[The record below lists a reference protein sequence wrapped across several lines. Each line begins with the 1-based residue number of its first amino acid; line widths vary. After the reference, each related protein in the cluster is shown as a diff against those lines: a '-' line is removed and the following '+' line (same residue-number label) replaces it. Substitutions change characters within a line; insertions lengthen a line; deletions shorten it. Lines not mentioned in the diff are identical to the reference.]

1 MSEFEDINAEDA
13 RRAAEIDADVGVEH
27 VGKVYAE
34 AFLGAAQQSG
44 QIESLVE
51 QFDSL
56 IVDVLDRFPELEEVL
71 ASGIIAHEDK
81 LEIIDRVF
89 SGQASEVMVNFLKVV
104 SRHERL
110 DCLRAIHRQTHQLYD
125 EMRGLI
131 RVQLTTATPVDDALA
146 DKIAA
151 GLGAFLDAQP
161 LVEQATDPE
170 LIGGA
175 VVRINDTVYDG
186 SIATQLKILREQ
198 MIDRSVHEIQSRRD
212 RFRNSAGN

>member
-1 MSEFEDINAEDA
+1 MSEFEDINAEHA
-13 RRAAEIDADVGVEH
+13 WQAAEIDADVGVEH

-34 AFLGAAQQSG
+34 AFLGAARESG

-89 SGQASEVMVNFLKVV
+89 SGRASDPMVNFLKVV

-110 DCLRAIHRQTHQLYD
+110 DCLRAIHRQTHQLYN
-125 EMRGLI
+125 EMRGLV
-131 RVQLTTATPVDDALA
+131 RVQLTTATAVDDALA
-146 DKIAA
+146 DKIAV

-161 LVEQATDPE
+161 VVERATDPE

-175 VVRINDTVYDG
+175 VVRIDDTVYDG

-212 RFRNSAGN
+212 RFSNSAGN